1 MESPQPLVPNFIA
14 VSEKSRIDIL
24 LAFSRQRAADAELRS
39 SQLTVE
45 HLLDRL
51 DKDGQLRAAIKDAQ
65 VASARAADASNR
77 MRGVIVEV
85 QKEVG
90 HSLEGYRI
98 DSESG
103 NLIKPPSAPA
113 TLPATT
119 PEAKVVDLKKARG
132 KNKK

>member
-1 MESPQPLVPNFIA
+1 MESSQSLVPDFVA

-45 HLLDRL
+45 HLIDKL
-51 DKDGQLRAAIKDAQ
+51 DKDGQLRAAIKESQ
-65 VASARAADASNR
+65 VASARAADAGNR
-77 MRGVIVEV
+77 MRGIIIEV

-98 DSESG
+98 DPESG
-103 NLIKPPSAPA
+103 NLIPPPSAPA
-113 TLPATT
+113 TPPTAA

>member
-1 MESPQPLVPNFIA
+1 MESSQSLVPDFVA

-45 HLLDRL
+45 HLIDKL
-51 DKDGQLRAAIKDAQ
+51 DKDGQLRAAIKESQ
-65 VASARAADASNR
+65 VASARAADAGNR
-77 MRGVIVEV
+77 MRGIIIEV

-98 DSESG
+98 DPESG

-113 TLPATT
+113 TPPTAA